1 MIFFYNAQG
10 NVMNV
15 VPEPVYQGS
24 NKANTIYVVAPFP
37 SNVQVLAYFLLP
49 NGEILQP
56 AYAPNKNGL
65 TLLDTL
71 NINDSSVG
79 VWGVPLTKVMTA
91 YAGTVSVQFEFIS
104 YDQEI
109 TTKTVTFPV
118 SKGVPPS
125 VPLDT
130 TAETTLQEILSY
142 ISVILETLDT
152 VSRET
157 PLVSNETFVLDV
169 THESIVVGYNASI
182 PLSSFNK
189 TPVQGDKF
197 WGICKTNDNYAYS
210 FVATVTS
217 VDNENSVVEV
227 EFTKVVLLYD
237 ANIYVYVLNKIPLV
251 VDETLLLPVTH
262 DKIYVGYANSIDINS
277 LNKTPTKGET
287 FFGLCK
293 TTDGY
298 VYSFLA
304 KITET
309 DYTDG
314 FANFEFIEVTLLHN
328 ANIDKEVANKLN
340 KIVIDGNGD
349 KFLADDGEYKKIDV
363 GSANYTE
370 GLSFTVTSEEEKT
383 CEVSNGTANSEEIII
398 PPYVF
403 INSVKYAVT
412 SIRYAGFFQK
422 TIIKTV
428 AIPETVTKIG
438 IQAFDGCTNL
448 VNVKIPSSVVE
459 LGSIVFQKCHSL
471 EEIEIPD
478 SVTSITPYK
487 GGPQRLFESCNN
499 LKKVVLGKGLTN
511 IPFRCFAECIN
522 LTDII
527 IKGEIEDVYT
537 QAFNGVENATIW
549 VNNDLV
555 DYYKNLLKIYTS
567 LPIRPYRD
575 LIGVNKI
582 INDNRLYQHQIT
594 LNYWAYIDDEIGLVK
609 VDDWE
614 LYPTMTRSTPIN
626 TTEELASELQDV
638 LISGYYIGEE
648 WKVRIDNNNH
658 LIGVYRA
665 TNTDGQTN
673 YDFGDITENNRTQGQ
688 ESYWTISDRPIKIGE

>member
-10 NVMNV
+10 NVINV

-24 NKANTIYVVAPFP
+24 NKASTIYVVAPFP
-37 SNVQVLAYFLLP
+37 SNVQVLAHFLLP

-79 VWGVPLTKVMTA
+79 IWGVQLTKVMTA

-142 ISVILETLDT
+142 VSVILETLDT

-169 THESIVVGYNASI
+169 THESIVVGYNASL

-227 EFTKVVLLYD
+227 KFTKVVLLYD

-277 LNKTPTKGET
+277 LNKTPTKDET

-328 ANIDKEVANKLN
+328 ANIDKEVTNKLN
-340 KIVIDGNGD
+340 KIIFDGNGD
-349 KFLADDGEYKKIDV
+349 KFLADNGEYKEIDI
-363 GSANYTE
+363 GLANYTK

-383 CEVSNGTANSEEIII
+383 CEVSKGTANSEEIII

-403 INSVKYAVT
+403 INGTQYTVT
-412 SIRYAGFFQK
+412 SIKVMGFDSCVD
-422 TIIKTV
+422 IKTV
-428 AIPETVTKIG
+428 VIPETITKIG
-438 IQAFDGCTNL
+438 HKAFSGCKNL
-448 VNVKIPSSVVE
+448 VNIKIPSSVTE
-459 LGSIVFQKCHSL
+459 LGSLAFNQCDSL

-478 SVTSITPYK
+478 SVTTISLSGRFPSQVFSY
-487 GGPQRLFESCNN
+487 CDN
-499 LKKVVLGKGLTN
+499 LKKVTFGKN
-511 IPFRCFAECIN
+511 ITSIPYLCFVGCIN
-522 LTDII
+522 LKDVI
-527 IKGEIEDVYT
+527 IKGTIDEVLNN
-537 QAFNGVENATIW
+537 AFDNAGNATIW
-549 VNNDLV
+549 VDETLV
-555 DYYKNLLKIYTS
+555 DYYKNLLKKLTNLS
-567 LPIRPYRD
+567 VKPYRD
-575 LIGVNKI
+575 LIGVNEY
-582 INDNRLYQHQIT
+582 INDNRLYQHQIS
-594 LNYWAYIDDEIGLVK
+594 LSHWAYINDEIGLVEM
-609 VDDWE
+609 DTWQ
-614 LYPTMTRSTPIN
+614 LYPIMTRSTAIS
-626 TTEELASELQDV
+626 TTEELASELRNVV
-638 LISGYYIGEE
+638 LSGYFFEDACT
-648 WKVRIDNNNH
+648 VMIDERNH
-658 LIGVYRA
+658 LRPIVTFA
-665 TNTDGQTN
+665 STE
-673 YDFGDITENNRTQGQ
+673 DFGDITENNRTQGQ